1 MDKLN
6 SDSTSKKNKVLDKV
20 DFKNYDFKSLI
31 DHFELIL
38 SDESWKNRLKEVQDL
53 VNIFETKYKN
63 EFLSAK
69 LDFIKEGGN
78 EMDFRFLPEY
88 KIKFDEI
95 FRDYRRRKKVLFKE
109 RKNNQKDNLE
119 KKLKLIE
126 DLKALINI
134 EENINSIYKKFK
146 TIQENWHKIGP
157 VPNSHNLNL
166 WNTYKHHT
174 EIFYDFLHLNREL
187 REIDFKHNYDEKI
200 KIIEKAEALVNSKDI
215 FKASRD
221 LNLLHRHWKNELGPV
236 AKKHNETLWKRF
248 QIASKSIHSKRQE
261 FNKNY
266 DSILNDNYQ
275 KKLSLI
281 KKMEEIKNSKPS
293 NFKDWQKNLDEHNKV
308 RLEFQEISPLRKNES
323 KETWNQFRKINKEI
337 NRNKKSFFKE
347 QKKIQK
353 NNINQKKDLIDK
365 VRKILEKEDWSNR
378 SEEIKSIQ
386 KEWTKIGFIS
396 KNISQKLWAEFNSSC
411 NLFFERLKKG
421 YKKISV
427 EEEKIL
433 KKKDE
438 FISSLDKEKMPGKIE
453 DLKEFINE
461 KWQDFNSI
469 GSLKYS
475 ANLVSFNNFSTAL
488 NKLIDGLKLKKL
500 DNESIKFNIK
510 LLGIEKD
517 PMKIKNELI
526 ILKRKIEDINSK
538 VLQLENNIDFFSDS
552 SSENPLIKE
561 VLEKIN
567 DHKIKSHF
575 LDDCLSRL
583 KSIERKMNKN
593 LETKKIN
600 SENN

>member
-1 MDKLN
+1 M
-6 SDSTSKKNKVLDKV
+6 
-20 DFKNYDFKSLI
+20 
-31 DHFELIL
+31 
-38 SDESWKNRLKEVQDL
+38 
-53 VNIFETKYKN
+53 
-63 EFLSAK
+63 
-69 LDFIKEGGN
+69 
-78 EMDFRFLPEY
+78 
-88 KIKFDEI
+88 
-95 FRDYRRRKKVLFKE
+95 
-109 RKNNQKDNLE
+109 
-119 KKLKLIE
+119 
-126 DLKALINI
+126 
-134 EENINSIYKKFK
+134 
-146 TIQENWHKIGP
+146 
-157 VPNSHNLNL
+157 
-166 WNTYKHHT
+166 
-174 EIFYDFLHLNREL
+174 
-187 REIDFKHNYDEKI
+187 
-200 KIIEKAEALVNSKDI
+200 
-215 FKASRD
+215 
-221 LNLLHRHWKNELGPV
+221 
-236 AKKHNETLWKRF
+236 
-248 QIASKSIHSKRQE
+248 
-261 FNKNY
+261 
-266 DSILNDNYQ
+266 
-275 KKLSLI
+275 
-281 KKMEEIKNSKPS
+281 
-293 NFKDWQKNLDEHNKV
+293 
-308 RLEFQEISPLRKNES
+308 
-323 KETWNQFRKINKEI
+323 
-337 NRNKKSFFKE
+337 
-347 QKKIQK
+347 
-353 NNINQKKDLIDK
+353 
-365 VRKILEKEDWSNR
+365 RKILEKEDWSNR

-396 KNISQKLWAEFNSSC
+396 KNISQKLWTEFNSSC

-517 PMKIKNELI
+517 PVKIKNELI

-567 DHKIKSHF
+567 DYKIKSHF

>member
-20 DFKNYDFKSLI
+20 DFKSLI
-31 DHFELIL
+31 DHFELLL
-38 SDESWKNRLKEVQDL
+38 SDESWKNRLREVQDL

-78 EMDFRFLPEY
+78 EIDFRFLPEY
-88 KIKFDEI
+88 KIKFDKI
-95 FRDYRRRKKVLFKE
+95 FRDYRRSKKVLFKE

-215 FKASRD
+215 LKASRD

-337 NRNKKSFFKE
+337 NRNKNSFFKE

-386 KEWTKIGFIS
+386 KEWSKIGFIS
-396 KNISQKLWAEFNSSC
+396 KNISQKLWTEFNSSC

-567 DHKIKSHF
+567 DYKIKSHF
-575 LDDCLSRL
+575 LDECLSRL
-583 KSIERKMNKN
+583 KLIERKMNKN

>member
-1 MDKLN
+1 MN
-6 SDSTSKKNKVLDKV
+6 GKK
-20 DFKNYDFKSLI
+20 
-31 DHFELIL
+31 
-38 SDESWKNRLKEVQDL
+38 
-53 VNIFETKYKN
+53 
-63 EFLSAK
+63 K
-69 LDFIKEGGN
+69 LD
-78 EMDFRFLPEY
+78 
-88 KIKFDEI
+88 
-95 FRDYRRRKKVLFKE
+95 V
-109 RKNNQKDNLE
+109 
-119 KKLKLIE
+119 
-126 DLKALINI
+126 
-134 EENINSIYKKFK
+134 
-146 TIQENWHKIGP
+146 
-157 VPNSHNLNL
+157 
-166 WNTYKHHT
+166 
-174 EIFYDFLHLNREL
+174 
-187 REIDFKHNYDEKI
+187 
-200 KIIEKAEALVNSKDI
+200 
-215 FKASRD
+215 
-221 LNLLHRHWKNELGPV
+221 
-236 AKKHNETLWKRF
+236 
-248 QIASKSIHSKRQE
+248 
-261 FNKNY
+261 
-266 DSILNDNYQ
+266 
-275 KKLSLI
+275 
-281 KKMEEIKNSKPS
+281 
-293 NFKDWQKNLDEHNKV
+293 HNKV

-337 NRNKKSFFKE
+337 NRNKNSFFKE

-378 SEEIKSIQ
+378 SDEIKLIQ

-396 KNISQKLWAEFNSSC
+396 KNISQKLWTEFNSSC

-421 YKKISV
+421 YKKIKK

-567 DHKIKSHF
+567 DHKIKSF
-575 LDDCLSRL
+575 FR
-583 KSIERKMNKN
+583 
-593 LETKKIN
+593 
-600 SENN
+600 

>member
-1 MDKLN
+1 
-6 SDSTSKKNKVLDKV
+6 
-20 DFKNYDFKSLI
+20 
-31 DHFELIL
+31 
-38 SDESWKNRLKEVQDL
+38 
-53 VNIFETKYKN
+53 
-63 EFLSAK
+63 
-69 LDFIKEGGN
+69 
-78 EMDFRFLPEY
+78 MDFRFLPEY

-236 AKKHNETLWKRF
+236 AKEHNENLWKRF

-293 NFKDWQKNLDEHNKV
+293 NF
-308 RLEFQEISPLRKNES
+308 NEW
-323 KETWNQFRKINKEI
+323 K
-337 NRNKKSFFKE
+337 
-347 QKKIQK
+347 KKI
-353 NNINQKKDLIDK
+353 
-365 VRKILEKEDWSNR
+365 RC
-378 SEEIKSIQ
+378 
-386 KEWTKIGFIS
+386 
-396 KNISQKLWAEFNSSC
+396 A
-411 NLFFERLKKG
+411 
-421 YKKISV
+421 
-427 EEEKIL
+427 
-433 KKKDE
+433 
-438 FISSLDKEKMPGKIE
+438 
-453 DLKEFINE
+453 
-461 KWQDFNSI
+461 
-469 GSLKYS
+469 
-475 ANLVSFNNFSTAL
+475 
-488 NKLIDGLKLKKL
+488 
-500 DNESIKFNIK
+500 
-510 LLGIEKD
+510 
-517 PMKIKNELI
+517 
-526 ILKRKIEDINSK
+526 
-538 VLQLENNIDFFSDS
+538 
-552 SSENPLIKE
+552 
-561 VLEKIN
+561 
-567 DHKIKSHF
+567 
-575 LDDCLSRL
+575 
-583 KSIERKMNKN
+583 
-593 LETKKIN
+593 
-600 SENN
+600 